1 MTEECDVTIRNM
13 TPTIITAYLI
23 LTLLTPNQAL
33 FFGIRNA
40 RQRNDMYLKS
50 ELTSVH
56 DFVQVLHDDGD
67 DPEQVHLGLGLVR
80 VDALVRIVSSGKTG
94 KII

>member
-1 MTEECDVTIRNM
+1 
-13 TPTIITAYLI
+13 
-23 LTLLTPNQAL
+23 
-33 FFGIRNA
+33 
-40 RQRNDMYLKS
+40 MYLES
-50 ELTSVH
+50 ELTTVH

-94 KII
+94 RSFELIGSNYLERFAREVVKHGRGSAADSVRPER

>member
-1 MTEECDVTIRNM
+1 
-13 TPTIITAYLI
+13 
-23 LTLLTPNQAL
+23 
-33 FFGIRNA
+33 
-40 RQRNDMYLKS
+40 MYLES
-50 ELTSVH
+50 ELTTVH

-94 KII
+94 RSFELILITVIGLPERLSNTGEVLQRTL

>member
-1 MTEECDVTIRNM
+1 
-13 TPTIITAYLI
+13 
-23 LTLLTPNQAL
+23 
-33 FFGIRNA
+33 
-40 RQRNDMYLKS
+40 MYLES
-50 ELTSVH
+50 ELTTVH

>member
-1 MTEECDVTIRNM
+1 MTIRNM
-13 TPTIITAYLI
+13 TPTIITACLV

-50 ELTSVH
+50 ELTTVY

-67 DPEQVHLGLGLVR
+67 DPEQVHLGMGLVR